1 MAGQVKVNF
10 KIIQPYIFHLVEGAV
25 VGKQNKEII
34 MVCNWQVIFLIQ
46 FLKQI
51 SRITKGSY
59 NILCFNLWREN
70 LFWIFAFFVLATN
83 SIDTIFDSDLQRR
96 FYL

>member
-70 LFWIFAFFVLATN
+70 LFWIFAFLFWQQ
-83 SIDTIFDSDLQRR
+83 IR
-96 FYL
+96 